1 MIAFGL
7 YRGNAFMRP
16 DLCLMEQL
24 DNQVS
29 DFLRELG
36 IAVMR
41 TQGATEHYNVT
52 TYHGASGPFINVV
65 RPKAE
70 SNFYVIAMNV
80 ALHRSHQDKMRT
92 MSSQERERSLNQ
104 IKYMLLSMNVDFA
117 FLPQGS
123 DVPTNVQLEKILYA
137 GPDCFLQNFFES
149 YTLVRNAGL
158 LVITKLMEEF
168 GPVEPE
174 AQPGYM

>member
-1 MIAFGL
+1 
-7 YRGNAFMRP
+7 
-16 DLCLMEQL
+16 
-24 DNQVS
+24 
-29 DFLRELG
+29 
-36 IAVMR
+36 
-41 TQGATEHYNVT
+41 
-52 TYHGASGPFINVV
+52 
-65 RPKAE
+65 
-70 SNFYVIAMNV
+70 
-80 ALHRSHQDKMRT
+80 
-92 MSSQERERSLNQ
+92 